1 MLESGL
7 IFLSFIYFFLI
18 CIFFL
23 IKYLFV
29 YFGVLVVSDTDI
41 WQFQRTRLII
51 ISVQDI

>member
-7 IFLSFIYFFLI
+7 IFLSFIFFLI